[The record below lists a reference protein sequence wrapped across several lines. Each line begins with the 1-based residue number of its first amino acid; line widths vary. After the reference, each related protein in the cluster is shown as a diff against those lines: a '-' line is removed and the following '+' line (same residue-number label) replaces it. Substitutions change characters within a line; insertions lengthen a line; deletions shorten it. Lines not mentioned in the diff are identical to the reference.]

1 MPWSFQISPLDQTV
15 DALDWLARQ
24 MAGEL
29 VSGRE
34 ITTEDYRAVMA
45 GIVSI
50 ANALKPLQ
58 DLRLQERRPLD

>member
-1 MPWSFQISPLDQTV
+1 MPWSFQLSPLDQTV
-15 DALDWLARQ
+15 DALEWLARQ

-29 VSGRE
+29 ISGHE

-45 GIVSI
+45 GIVSV

-58 DLRLQERRPLD
+58 DLRVQERRTID

>member
-1 MPWSFQISPLDQTV
+1 MPWSFQMSPLDRTV
-15 DALDWLARQ
+15 DALDWLAHQ

-34 ITTEDYRAVMA
+34 LTAEDYRAVMT
-45 GIVSI
+45 GILSV

-58 DLRLQERRPLD
+58 DLRVQERRPLD

>member
-1 MPWSFQISPLDQTV
+1 MPWTFEMSPLDRTV

-34 ITTEDYRAVMA
+34 ITTEDYRAVLA
-45 GIVSI
+45 GIVSVS
-50 ANALKPLQ
+50 NALKPLQ
-58 DLRLQERRPLD
+58 DLRVQERRPLD

>member
-1 MPWSFQISPLDQTV
+1 MPWSFQMSPLDQTV

-45 GIVSI
+45 GIVSV

-58 DLRLQERRPLD
+58 DLKLQERRPLD

>member
-1 MPWSFQISPLDQTV
+1 MPWSFQMSPLDQTV

-34 ITTEDYRAVMA
+34 ITTEDYRAIMA
-45 GIVSI
+45 GIVSV

-58 DLRLQERRPLD
+58 DLKLQERRPLD